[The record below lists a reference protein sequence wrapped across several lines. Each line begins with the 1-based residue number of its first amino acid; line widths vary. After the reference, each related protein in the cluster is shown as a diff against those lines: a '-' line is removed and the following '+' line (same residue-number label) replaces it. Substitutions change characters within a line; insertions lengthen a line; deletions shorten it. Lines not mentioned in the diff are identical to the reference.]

1 MIEMS
6 LENINGI
13 EVIHSAPAGQRQ
25 QPLPTIFFYHAT
37 PRQKRF
43 TPISPMLSRRQ
54 GFALFHRMRTCMAPV

>member
-25 QPLPTIFFYHAT
+25 QPLP
-37 PRQKRF
+37 
-43 TPISPMLSRRQ
+43 
-54 GFALFHRMRTCMAPV
+54 

>member
-25 QPLPTIFFYHAT
+25 QPLPVND
-37 PRQKRF
+37 
-43 TPISPMLSRRQ
+43 
-54 GFALFHRMRTCMAPV
+54 G

>member
-25 QPLPTIFFYHAT
+25 QRY
-37 PRQKRF
+37 
-43 TPISPMLSRRQ
+43 LS
-54 GFALFHRMRTCMAPV
+54 TTDEK

>member
-25 QPLPTIFFYHAT
+25 QP
-37 PRQKRF
+37 
-43 TPISPMLSRRQ
+43 
-54 GFALFHRMRTCMAPV
+54 